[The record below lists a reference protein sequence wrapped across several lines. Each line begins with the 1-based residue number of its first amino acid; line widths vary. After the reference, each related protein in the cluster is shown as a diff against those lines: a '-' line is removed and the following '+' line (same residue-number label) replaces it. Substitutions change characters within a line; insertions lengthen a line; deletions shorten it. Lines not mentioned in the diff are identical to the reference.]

1 MKTLQDYINESILD
15 DEKMLVGDATHSI
28 NNIFNY
34 IKENCRIINIKKVV
48 DELNDKYIK
57 WIQHYIP
64 SFKKLNLR
72 IKVDKVDYNTSYV
85 LFVYENYNI
94 LTIQYD
100 NFHETFRLFFNSNFT
115 NNSKIK
121 AEIKTFA
128 KTFDFEQ
135 IKNNENYF
143 MKTK

>member
-1 MKTLQDYINESILD
+1 MKTLQEYIDESILD
-15 DEKMLVGDATHSI
+15 DEKMLVGDATYSI

-34 IKENCRIINIKKVV
+34 IKENCHIISIKKVV

-72 IKVDKVDYNTSYV
+72 IKVDKVDYNTSYI
-85 LFVYENYNI
+85 LFAYDNYNI

-115 NNSKIK
+115 NNSKVK
-121 AEIKTFA
+121 AEIKAFA